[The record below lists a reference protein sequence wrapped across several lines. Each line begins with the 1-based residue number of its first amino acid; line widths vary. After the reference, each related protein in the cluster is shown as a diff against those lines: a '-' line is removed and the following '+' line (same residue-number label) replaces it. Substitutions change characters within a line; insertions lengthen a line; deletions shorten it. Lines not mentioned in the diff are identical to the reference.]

1 MSKKIAVLFG
11 GNSPERE
18 ISLKS
23 GKTILNALIK
33 LGINAIG
40 IDTINFPLLYLKKYG
55 FKKIFISLHGK
66 GGEDGT
72 IQGILDYLNIPYT
85 GSNLLASAITM
96 NKYLTKTIWNECGLP
111 VIYPHYLL
119 NKKDFI
125 KSNYLRIEKKI
136 LKLNLPVFI
145 KPNCNG
151 SSLGSAKINHI
162 DDLFNTL
169 EKSFIYNDDILIEKY
184 IKGEEYTVGILN
196 KQILPPIKIEYPNS
210 FYNYQ
215 AKYYL
220 NTTKYYCPSG
230 LNKSKTKE
238 LENIVLHAWK
248 AVKCQT
254 WGRIDV
260 ILDVNK
266 KFQLL
271 EINTIPGMTINSL
284 YPLAAKKIGLSFYD
298 LVIKILNLTK

>member
-23 GKTILNALIK
+23 GKKILNALLK
-33 LGINAIG
+33 SGINAIG
-40 IDTINFPLLYLKKYG
+40 IDPINFPLLYLNKYK

-96 NKYLTKTIWNECGLP
+96 NKFLTKTIWNEYGLP

-119 NKKDFI
+119 NKKKFI
-125 KSNYLRIEKKI
+125 KSNYLEIEKKI

-151 SSLGSAKINHI
+151 SSLGISKVHHL
-162 DDLFNTL
+162 DDLFNAI
-169 EKSFIYNDDILIEKY
+169 EKSFIYSDDILIEKY
-184 IKGEEYTVGILN
+184 IKGEEYTVGILDKN
-196 KQILPPIKIEYPNS
+196 ILPPIKIEYPGS

-230 LNKSKTKE
+230 LNKNKEKE
-238 LENIVLHAWK
+238 LKNIVLKAWNV
-248 AVKCQT
+248 VKCKT

-260 ILDVNK
+260 ILDENQ
-266 KFQLL
+266 KFKLL
-271 EINTIPGMTINSL
+271 EINTIPGMTSHSL
-284 YPLAAKKIGLSFYD
+284 YPIAAKKIGLSFYD
-298 LVIKILNLTK
+298 LVLKILNINK

>member
-23 GKTILNALIK
+23 GKKILNALLK

-40 IDTINFPLLYLKKYG
+40 IDPINFPLLYLSKYK
-55 FKKIFISLHGK
+55 FKKIFIALHGK

-85 GSNLLASAITM
+85 GSNLLSSAITM
-96 NKYLTKTIWNECGLP
+96 NKFLTKIIWHKYGLP

-119 NKKDFI
+119 NKKNFI
-125 KSNYLRIEKKI
+125 KSKYLEIEKKI

-151 SSLGSAKINHI
+151 SSLGISKVNHL
-162 DDLFNTL
+162 DDLFNAI
-169 EKSFIYNDDILIEKY
+169 EKSFIYSDEILIEKY
-184 IKGEEYTVGILN
+184 IKGEEYTVGILDTN
-196 KQILPPIKIEYPNS
+196 ILPPIKIECPDS

-220 NTTKYYCPSG
+220 NTTKYFCPSG
-230 LNKSKTKE
+230 LNKNKEKE
-238 LENIVLHAWK
+238 LKNIVLKAWNV
-248 AVKCQT
+248 VKCKT

-260 ILDVNK
+260 ILDENQR
-266 KFQLL
+266 FQLL
-271 EINTIPGMTINSL
+271 EINTIPGMTSNSL
-284 YPLAAKKIGLSFYD
+284 YPIAAKKIGLSFYD
-298 LVIKILNLTK
+298 LVLKILNINK

>member
-23 GKTILNALIK
+23 GKTILNSLIK

-40 IDTINFPLLYLKKYG
+40 IDPISFPLLYLKKYG

-85 GSNLLASAITM
+85 GSNLLASAITI
-96 NKYLTKTIWNECGLP
+96 NKFLTKTIWHEYGLP
-111 VIYPHYLL
+111 VIYPHFLL
-119 NKKDFI
+119 NKKDFV
-125 KSNYLRIEKKI
+125 KSNFLKIEKKI
-136 LKLNLPVFI
+136 LKFKLPIFI
-145 KPNCNG
+145 KPNCSG
-151 SSLGSAKINHI
+151 SSLGSTKIDHL
-162 DDLFNTL
+162 DDLFNAI

-196 KQILPPIKIEYPNS
+196 EKILPPIRIEYPNS

-220 NTTKYYCPSG
+220 NTTQYFCPSG
-230 LNKSKTKE
+230 LNKYKE
-238 LENIVLHAWK
+238 RELKNIILHAWN
-248 AVKCQT
+248 AVKCQN

-260 ILDVNK
+260 ILDENK

-271 EINTIPGMTINSL
+271 EINTIPGMTSHSL
-284 YPLAAKKIGLSFYD
+284 YPMAAKKIGLSFHD
-298 LVIKILNLTK
+298 LVIKILNLT